1 MATSKAHN
9 PPRDVFLYLLAIIT
23 LIVSAVSFGIVVF
36 QYINVYIPDIVSDPY
51 FSRSSYF
58 SSMRYALAT
67 IMIVFPVFV
76 WVSWFLKK
84 DINNF
89 PEKRELKIRRWL
101 LYLTLFVAALV
112 IIGDLVALL
121 RSFLEG
127 ELSQR
132 FIFKI
137 LTILFIA
144 GSVFIHYLS
153 ELKDSDKEFK
163 WIKTFDLV
171 VILLVLG
178 SIIAGFFIA
187 GSPQS
192 QRLIRLD
199 ERRVSDLQ
207 TIQWQLINYW
217 QRKESLPAN
226 LNDLADPISGFVVP
240 RDPETGGAYEYNM
253 SDGLSFELCA
263 VFSISAVDG
272 LSPEMP
278 LARPVPATAPDMARY
293 PKGGDSYNVWWH
305 DAGRVCFDRTID
317 PDLYPPLNDN
327 IKPRPL

>member
-1 MATSKAHN
+1 MAN
-9 PPRDVFLYLLAIIT
+9 LPRDVFLYLLAIIT

-67 IMIVFPVFV
+67 LIIVFPVFV
-76 WVSWFLKK
+76 WVSRFLKK

-127 ELSQR
+127 ELSRR

-144 GSVFIHYLS
+144 GSVFVHYLS
-153 ELKDSDKEFK
+153 ELKDPDKEFK
-163 WIKTFDLV
+163 WIRTFDWA

-187 GSPQS
+187 GSPQN

-207 TIQWQLINYW
+207 TIQWQIINYW
-217 QRKESLPAN
+217 QRKEFLPAN

-240 RDPETGGAYEYNM
+240 KDPETGESYEYRVSNK
-253 SDGLSFELCA
+253 LTFELCA
-263 VFSISAVDG
+263 VFSTVAQDG
-272 LSPEMP
+272 IDGSTRKAIPMPVSPEGVM
-278 LARPVPATAPDMARY
+278 Y
-293 PKGGDSYNVWWH
+293 PESQNVWWH
-305 DAGRVCFDRTID
+305 GAGRTCFERTID
-317 PDLYPPLNDN
+317 PDLYPP
-327 IKPRPL
+327 IKNKP